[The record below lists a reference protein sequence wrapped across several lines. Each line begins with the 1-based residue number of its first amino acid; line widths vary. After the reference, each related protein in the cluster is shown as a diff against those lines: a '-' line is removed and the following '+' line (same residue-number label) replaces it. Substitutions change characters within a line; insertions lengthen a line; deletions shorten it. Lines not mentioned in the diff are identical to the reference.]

1 MNISIKKT
9 LHMFLVVLTMVAMAS
24 CSSRPENL
32 KLIPKDTNV
41 IVTTNLTSLVT
52 KGGFK
57 DLSQFSFYKNFG
69 EEMTKESPMMDK
81 MIKNPFFTGINY
93 TSDILFFSVK
103 EEMICIS
110 IELSNG
116 DKFTSFVD
124 EMIAE
129 AGMPLKIEEKD
140 NFKSLTL
147 PGNFIMAWDDSKALL
162 SINPGIGTAN
172 LETETSRLFGLKPEE
187 QINSNK
193 EFDSFYDDQRDINI
207 WVSTNIIEQVPG
219 YGMLQ
224 NQMPDYIEDNF
235 VSMHLGFETDQ
246 IIMTTGL
253 SPNSKMTKEIEKY
266 NIYGNEFNAKLLEY
280 FPKDSYISV
289 SASMNPEGYY
299 NMIANQKEFEEAME
313 LMNTEVGFDPSEIMS
328 AFGGSM
334 LFSLHGFKTSEVSQE
349 PVPLMTFGFDID
361 DASKI
366 DSLIAKLPSEEYKKV
381 DGYFELVLDEDY
393 SAYMIFDDEIAL
405 ITNDVSRI
413 DAFKNGGEA
422 GSNFGDSEFASK
434 IKDNVMY
441 MQMNAKVSDYP
452 SSVRNMLSS
461 DGSLSN
467 VTYANNYFTAVEM
480 LSTSD
485 NKGKYI
491 ITTGDDGTNS
501 LFKMI
506 KGIDDNIFT
515 LLGAF

>member
-1 MNISIKKT
+1 
-9 LHMFLVVLTMVAMAS
+9 
-24 CSSRPENL
+24 
-32 KLIPKDTNV
+32 
-41 IVTTNLTSLVT
+41 
-52 KGGFK
+52 
-57 DLSQFSFYKNFG
+57 
-69 EEMTKESPMMDK
+69 
-81 MIKNPFFTGINY
+81 
-93 TSDILFFSVK
+93 
-103 EEMICIS
+103 
-110 IELSNG
+110 
-116 DKFTSFVD
+116 
-124 EMIAE
+124 
-129 AGMPLKIEEKD
+129 
-140 NFKSLTL
+140 
-147 PGNFIMAWDDSKALL
+147 
-162 SINPGIGTAN
+162 
-172 LETETSRLFGLKPEE
+172 
-187 QINSNK
+187 
-193 EFDSFYDDQRDINI
+193 
-207 WVSTNIIEQVPG
+207 
-219 YGMLQ
+219 MLQ

-253 SPNSKMTKEIEKY
+253 SPNSKMTKEMEKY
-266 NIYGNEFNAKLLEY
+266 NIYGNEFNARLLEY
-280 FPKDSYISV
+280 FPKDSYISM

-299 NMIANQKEFEEAME
+299 NMISNQKEFEEAME

-506 KGIDDNIFT
+506 KGIDGNIFT